1 MPREDN
7 GRPLSLR
14 DIADEAGVSVS
25 TVSRVLSNS
34 TTKARISD
42 DTRQRVLAICEE
54 RKFHPNIHYRRLHE
68 GLSRVIAFIIPTPSP
83 QLLFF
88 DENVGNFLSAL
99 EPCLAHHGFHIMIQS
114 ATPDF
119 VAGRRHL
126 EIFRSQAVDAAILW
140 DVFRDNDYLKEM
152 IQEKHPLLKVA
163 FPSDALQDQIVPDNY
178 QGARDLTQHL
188 VDLGHRHIAQVSG
201 GYSRI
206 EKERE
211 AGYLSVMDA
220 ADLEPLIFH
229 GKYSYQSGYNCA
241 EKIMTQNPN
250 VTAIMAAN
258 DIAAAG
264 CLRRLKELG
273 YQVPRDISVAGFDG
287 TSHSAIA
294 EPDITTAHL
303 RLDKIGRLAADR
315 IVNAVVD
322 SDNYTPRITRVAMPL
337 IVRGSTAAPRQ
348 SNSTSRKQNAA
359 RKTVAKS

>member
-7 GRPLSLR
+7 ARQLSLR

-34 TTKARISD
+34 STKAKISD

-88 DENVGNFLSAL
+88 DENVGSFLGAL

-119 VAGRRHL
+119 VSSRHHL

-140 DVFRDNDYLKEM
+140 DVFRDNDPLKEM
-152 IQEKHPLLKVA
+152 IQEGRPLLKVG
-163 FPSDALQDQIVPDNY
+163 FPSDALEDQIVPDNY
-178 QGARDLTQHL
+178 QGARDLANHL
-188 VDLGHRHIAQVSG
+188 VELGHRRIAHVSG

-220 ADLEPLIFH
+220 ANLQPLIYHAKFT
-229 GKYSYQSGYNCA
+229 YQSGYNTA
-241 EKIMTQNPN
+241 EKIMMEEPE
-250 VTAIMAAN
+250 VTAIMASN
-258 DIAAAG
+258 DVSAAG

-273 YQVPRDISVAGFDG
+273 HKVPHDISVTGFDG
-287 TSHSAIA
+287 TSHSAVT
-294 EPDITTAHL
+294 EPDITTVDL

-322 SDNYTPRITRVAMPL
+322 SESYTPRITRVQMPL
-337 IVRGSTAAPRQ
+337 ITRGSTSAPRKFK
-348 SNSTSRKQNAA
+348 STSKKNDNRKSI
-359 RKTVAKS
+359 AKS